1 MIKQYIFVLKNDT
14 FFSQSV
20 GRKQLF
26 WFFEALDCVNVKTK
40 CAVCAVGFKL
50 AENGSADLR
59 SPEKEVYFRSWD
71 LANSQMCEVRVATSN
86 ICGCNPPNRCGER
99 SGADFA
105 TSARGLAFGRD

>member
-50 AENGSADLR
+50 AENVGAAWRMCRPLKTKSSILAVTAALR
-59 SPEKEVYFRSWD
+59 QTACYLPLKSI
-71 LANSQMCEVRVATSN
+71 L
-86 ICGCNPPNRCGER
+86 
-99 SGADFA
+99 
-105 TSARGLAFGRD
+105 

>member
-50 AENGSADLR
+50 AENGKSI
-59 SPEKEVYFRSWD
+59 
-71 LANSQMCEVRVATSN
+71 CEVRASTTEISIKTAPSKN
-86 ICGCNPPNRCGER
+86 HFILIKLQKN
-99 SGADFA
+99 SK
-105 TSARGLAFGRD
+105 

>member
-50 AENGSADLR
+50 AENGLGIAEGGD
-59 SPEKEVYFRSWD
+59 FF
-71 LANSQMCEVRVATSN
+71 AQNF
-86 ICGCNPPNRCGER
+86 NRNTAVQILQK
-99 SGADFA
+99 S
-105 TSARGLAFGRD
+105 

>member
-50 AENGSADLR
+50 AENGLQLA
-59 SPEKEVYFRSWD
+59 EV
-71 LANSQMCEVRVATSN
+71 A
-86 ICGCNPPNRCGER
+86 
-99 SGADFA
+99 
-105 TSARGLAFGRD
+105 AFQHQSY

>member
-50 AENGSADLR
+50 AENGKGLR
-59 SPEKEVYFRSWD
+59 
-71 LANSQMCEVRVATSN
+71 EVRATANRKWRGEPISSKN
-86 ICGCNPPNRCGER
+86 HFHFFKFTKKNEMVFCGYFLEY
-99 SGADFA
+99 F
-105 TSARGLAFGRD
+105 